1 LLVYQLSKLILN
13 VLFLFH
19 NLLIFDVLVDND
31 EEIIIDSKYFSSDD
45 IIIDILAK
53 EDATKVLR
61 KYLKPLFENEIFNVV
76 QKYSIMKIHNLDKN
90 AIPLGLVVKIN
101 KELQKVMK

>member
-1 LLVYQLSKLILN
+1 M
-13 VLFLFH
+13 
-19 NLLIFDVLVDND
+19 LIFDVLVDND
-31 EEIIIDSKYFSSDD
+31 EEIISDSKYFSSDD

-53 EDATKVLR
+53 EDATTVLR

-76 QKYSIMKIHNLDKN
+76 QKYSIMKINNLDKN